1 MWIGLAIISYLI
13 SACVFVA
20 DKFLLTKKFHSS
32 IVYAFFVGIW
42 SIFNFLILIFDP
54 WMPNLQQFSIDI
66 LAGLLFLLTL
76 VFWYKALHQSDT
88 TRVVP
93 MVGAMIPIF
102 TFITSFIFLG
112 VVPERDQI
120 IAFIILIIGGIFVSV
135 RNTKLYSFYDTK
147 ERIKNV
153 FGNLFGIIHV
163 KYRPTRRLILNSIT
177 ASILFSLYFVLIKYI
192 YNTQPFIGGFVWS
205 RLGSFIGVL
214 LILFYP
220 KWRNLIK
227 ESQSEKKQN
236 KNFFFF
242 LAVRIFAALSFILLN
257 LSISMGNVAIVNS
270 IKGVE
275 YVFLIIVVLFISTK
289 YPKILKEE
297 FGKGVMLQKVLGTLL
312 ICLGVYML
320 L

>member
-1 MWIGLAIISYLI
+1 MWIVLAVSSYLI

-32 IVYAFFVGIW
+32 IVYAFYVGIW
-42 SIFNFLILIFDP
+42 SIFNFLLLALDP

-102 TFITSFIFLG
+102 TFIASFIFLG
-112 VVPERDQI
+112 VMPEKNQI
-120 IAFIILIIGGIFVSV
+120 IAFIILIVGGILVSV
-135 RNTKLYSFYDTK
+135 RNTKLYSFYAVK

-153 FGNLFGIIHV
+153 VGNIFGVIHV

-177 ASILFSLYFVLIKYI
+177 ASILFSLYFVLIKHI

-214 LILFYP
+214 LILFHP
-220 KWRNLIK
+220 KWRSLIK

-236 KNFFFF
+236 KNFLFF
-242 LAVRIFAALSFILLN
+242 LVVRMWAALSFILLN

-275 YVFLIIVVLFISTK
+275 YVFLIIVVFFISAK

-297 FGKGVMLQKVLGTLL
+297 FGKGVMLQKTLGIVLV
-312 ICLGVYML
+312 CLGLYML